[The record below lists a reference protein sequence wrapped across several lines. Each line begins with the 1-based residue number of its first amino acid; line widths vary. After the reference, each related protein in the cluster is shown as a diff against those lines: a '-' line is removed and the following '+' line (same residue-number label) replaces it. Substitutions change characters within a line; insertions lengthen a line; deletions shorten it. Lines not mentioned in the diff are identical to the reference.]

1 MESEALRNIRT
12 MRQVKSSLE
21 VARNQRVKTTNSLA
35 KTTEEIRRLA
45 SIDICNSQT
54 VQILAKEKT
63 RANKFEASAEISRQ
77 KLLKSREKIASLINR
92 NRALTRLRHEIQQ
105 DRDQKKESPSLS
117 KQLVTKR
124 EISKRG
130 GLRGIELKY

>member
-21 VARNQRVKTTNSLA
+21 VARNQRVKTTNNLS
-35 KTTEEIRRLA
+35 KTTEEIEHLE
-45 SIDICNSQT
+45 SIGIDNSQT
-54 VQILAKEKT
+54 AQILAKEKA
-63 RANKFEASAEISRQ
+63 RAAKFEASVERSRQ
-77 KLLKSREKIASLINR
+77 KLLKSREKMAGIINR
-92 NRALTRLRHEIQQ
+92 NRALTKLRLKIQQ

-117 KQLVTKR
+117 KPLVKR

-130 GLRGIELKY
+130 GLHQIELKY